1 LAALFFHAAR
11 DYFSLMSTRDDSPS
25 AQAPPRRSGL
35 ARFIA
40 TCIALVLLIA
50 FGYPFAQDAYHRYQ
64 VSRRLDAVMDS
75 NDRAAFRQWNGDA
88 ASFAKAL
95 FERCELTN
103 GRGAVQCERYR
114 YAFSD
119 R

>member
-1 LAALFFHAAR
+1 MLRIIGTL
-11 DYFSLMSTRDDSPS
+11 
-25 AQAPPRRSGL
+25 
-35 ARFIA
+35 IV
-40 TCIALVLLIA
+40 LVLIVA

-88 ASFAKAL
+88 ASFAKTL
-95 FERCELTN
+95 YDRCELTN

-114 YAFSD
+114 YAFQ
-119 R
+119 